1 MLASLSAWRGLGTW
15 APSLSP
21 PRRLAQRRPLWAQK
35 HFGEFASDP
44 SATIIP
50 RPLGAPPPSSA
61 VSSAGSLGPG
71 PSGRGEG
78 DALSI
83 PRRSY
88 WIPRTNL
95 APSAPPPPPNTP
107 RSFLPVPGPAAAPL
121 LWPREDTVGV
131 WWVFDR
137 HDVDMT
143 KLSSREPLATVVQF
157 PTPHACSF
165 AVKSTNRRPPSRWAG
180 REQE

>member
-1 MLASLSAWRGLGTW
+1 MERFGDLGSLPVT
-15 APSLSP
+15 SP
-21 PRRLAQRRPLWAQK
+21 PAGPAP
-35 HFGEFASDP
+35 A
-44 SATIIP
+44 
-50 RPLGAPPPSSA
+50 PLGSEAFWGVCFRPICHHNPPASGSPPPRPSSA